1 MELNPRTELPPRSAC
16 QEILP
21 SLAPIRSVSP
31 DWRAY
36 NATTPLLTTVKV
48 AKPPT
53 IYALPR
59 SIPTRISTLLLQT
72 ATDVPRRNRQ
82 HLQRNWRGLG
92 AVPYDGQPANHP
104 WRNKIHAQQRAD
116 HAFRWQRVSHR
127 LLPAHREQ
135 VALPK
140 RLHLIFWLYIMGGV
154 NTNVTTHTEV
164 P

>member
-36 NATTPLLTTVKV
+36 NATTPLPTTVKV

-82 HLQRNWRGLG
+82 HLQQIGGGLG
-92 AVPYDGQPANHP
+92 QSRTMVNL
-104 WRNKIHAQQRAD
+104 RIIHGETRFMLSNVLTMHFVGRGFPIA
-116 HAFRWQRVSHR
+116 SS
-127 LLPAHREQ
+127 LPIESKSLCQ
-135 VALPK
+135 SV
-140 RLHLIFWLYIMGGV
+140 YISSFGSTSWV
-154 NTNVTTHTEV
+154 E
-164 P
+164 